1 MSVPISASSSVTLSA
16 LMYEHPDGTRVF
28 DGLDATFTVGRTGL
42 VGRNGSGKSTLLQ
55 IISGELSPARGSVT
69 ASGSV
74 AYLPQDITLDPTVSV
89 ATVLGI
95 DTARTALRR
104 IESGDGTADDFDAVG
119 DRWDVE
125 ERALATVHRLGL
137 DRILH
142 DENDFDRTVGTLSGG
157 ETVLLGLTARLLA
170 EPAVLLLDEPT
181 NNLDPAGRGR
191 LHDALDRFPGTVIV
205 AGHDRELLERM
216 ESIAELRDGSL
227 RMFGGGFSDYE
238 QIVEAEQEAAQA
250 AVRDARSDVHRQ
262 ARELA
267 AAQITLDRRARYG
280 KKMFENKREPKIIMG
295 MRKRQA
301 QESAGRYRREHEGN
315 LESARAQLDRAQD
328 AVRNDREIRVDLP
341 GTSVHSGRRVADG
354 PLEIVGPERIA
365 VRGPNGSGK
374 TTLLGRIAVAGPL
387 VPYALLPQRLD
398 IFDDTKS
405 VVANAEMRAPHLP
418 PQEVRARLARFLF
431 RGSDAD
437 VPVGVLSGGERL
449 RAALAIILAA
459 DPAPQLLILDEPTN
473 NLDLPSLAHLTQA
486 LQAFEGALVVV
497 SHDERF
503 LDEIGVTRSVVQS
516 MPPRDTGAP
525 DACARPG
532 SCTAGSDG

>member
-1 MSVPISASSSVTLSA
+1 MSTPISSSSSVTLSA
-16 LMYEHPDGTRVF
+16 LAFEHPDGTAVF
-28 DGLDATFTVGRTGL
+28 EGLDATFTAGRTGL

-55 IISGELSPARGSVT
+55 LISGDLRPVHGSVT
-69 ASGSV
+69 TSGRV
-74 AYLPQDITLDPTVSV
+74 AYLPQDITLDPAVSV
-89 ATVLGI
+89 STVLGI
-95 DTARTALRR
+95 EAVRTALRR
-104 IESGDGTADDFDAVG
+104 IESGDGTGDDFDTVG

-157 ETVLLGLTARLLA
+157 ETVLLGLTARLLS
-170 EPAVLLLDEPT
+170 EPGVLLLDEPT
-181 NNLDPAGRGR
+181 NNLDSAARER
-191 LHDALDRFPGTVIV
+191 LQDALDRFPGTVIV
-205 AGHDRELLERM
+205 AGHDRDLLDRM
-216 ESIAELRDGSL
+216 DTIAELRDGSL

-238 QIVEAEQEAAQA
+238 LIIEAEQEAARA
-250 AVRDARSDVHRQ
+250 AVRDARSDVRRQ

-267 AAQITLDRRARYG
+267 AAHVALDRRARYG
-280 KKMFENKREPKIIMG
+280 KKMFENKREPKIIMN

-301 QESAGRYRREHEGN
+301 QEAAGKYRREHEGN
-315 LESARAQLDRAQD
+315 LESARTQLDQAQN

-341 GTSVHSGRRVADG
+341 GTSVHPGQRITAG

-374 TTLLGRIAVAGPL
+374 TTLLGRIVDAGPL

-398 IFDDTKS
+398 IFDDTAS
-405 VVANAEMRAPHLP
+405 VVANAELRAPHLP

-431 RGSDAD
+431 RGTDAD

-449 RAALAIILAA
+449 RAALAILLAA

-503 LDEIGVTRSVVQS
+503 LDEIGVTRSV
-516 MPPRDTGAP
+516 AP
-525 DACARPG
+525 EDAEIPEECVKVEE
-532 SCTAGSDG
+532 